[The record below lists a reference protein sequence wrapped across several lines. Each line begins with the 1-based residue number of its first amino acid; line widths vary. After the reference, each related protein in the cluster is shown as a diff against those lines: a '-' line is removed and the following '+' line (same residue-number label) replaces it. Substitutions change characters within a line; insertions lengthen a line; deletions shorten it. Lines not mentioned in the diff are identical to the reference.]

1 MELGPEDGLRK
12 EIAVLSC
19 ITLKNFKSYRE
30 ARLKLGPLTLLIGAN
45 ASGKSNA
52 LEGLRLL
59 SWLAQGQKLSTIQ
72 YQVQDSDSVLRG
84 RVEDIGRLG
93 STRFSLGCYTNHEW
107 NILEVTLQVREGEL
121 HVAAESITSEDRAV
135 PLYEIKG
142 PAVPPSTDL
151 RVAYNNFQ
159 KGKNKPVII
168 CSDQMAVFPQ
178 LDTPAAF
185 DHRNRDSQKIIPA
198 VSKAYQNLL
207 GGILFLDPVPSLMR
221 ASEFKTEKKLRGDGR
236 NLSGVLYNLC
246 RYRENKEIILDLIR
260 SLPEQDITDIGFY
273 ESDRGKVLVEM
284 TENFGEKKRSWDA
297 TLLSDGTLRVLAV
310 AAALLSAPSD
320 SLVVIEEVDNG
331 VHPSRAETLLTAM
344 LNLATRRSL
353 RLLLSTHNPA
363 LMDAVPDR
371 ALGDVVFCYRDP
383 EEGDSRLVSLA
394 DLPEYPALAARAPLG
409 ELASSRV
416 IERHAKSGTSAKE
429 KKDKAQTWLDSLEGD
444 EP

>member
-1 MELGPEDGLRK
+1 M
-12 EIAVLSC
+12 LSC
-19 ITLKNFKSYRE
+19 ITLKNFKSYRD

-59 SWLAQGQKLSTIQ
+59 SWLAQGQKLTSIQ
-72 YQVQDSDSVLRG
+72 YQVQDSDAVLRG

-93 STRFSLGCYTNHEW
+93 SDQFSLGCCTNNEW
-107 NILEVTLQVREGEL
+107 DRLEVTLKIREGEL
-121 HVAAESITSEDRAV
+121 HVVAESITSPGKAV
-135 PLYEIKG
+135 PLYEIKR
-142 PAVPPSTDL
+142 PAVSPSTDL
-151 RVAYNNFQ
+151 TVAYDDFH
-159 KGKNKPVII
+159 KGRNKPVIV

-185 DHRNRDSQKIIPA
+185 DHRNRESQKTIPN
-198 VSKAYQNLL
+198 VSRAYQELL
-207 GGILFLDPVPSLMR
+207 GGILFLDPIPSLMR

-246 RYRENKEIILDLIR
+246 RYRENKEIILGLIR

-273 ESDRGKVLVEM
+273 ESDRGKVLVEVA
-284 TENFGEKKRSWDA
+284 ENFGGRERSWDA
-297 TLLSDGTLRVLAV
+297 TLLSDGTLRVLAI
-310 AAALLSAPSD
+310 AAALLSAPEG

-331 VHPSRAETLLTAM
+331 VHPSRAGTLLSAM
-344 LNLATRRSL
+344 LELATKRSL

-363 LMDAVPDR
+363 LMDAVPDQ

-394 DLPEYPALAARAPLG
+394 DLPDYPALAARAPLG
-409 ELASSRV
+409 ELASSQI
-416 IERHAKSGTSAKE
+416 IERYAKSGLSPNE
-429 KKDKAQTWLDSLEGD
+429 KKKKALAWLDSLD
-444 EP
+444 EAEP